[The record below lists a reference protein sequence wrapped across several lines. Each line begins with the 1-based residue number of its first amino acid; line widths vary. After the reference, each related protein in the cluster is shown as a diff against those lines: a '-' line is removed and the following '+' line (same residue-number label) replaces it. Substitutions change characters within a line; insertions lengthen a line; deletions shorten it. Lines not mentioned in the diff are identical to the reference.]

1 MGGCIFNMEHPTPIF
16 IYWAWL
22 DYFLNIFAIVLN
34 RHVPIYSFKRGQT
47 YMQNF
52 KSQKKYLF
60 FFANYPSPWRGGW
73 GGEGGGLVVEVA
85 NYILNFYSEVNLV
98 TIFIIF

>member
-34 RHVPIYSFKRGQT
+34 RHVPIYCFKRGQT

-52 KSQKKYLF
+52 KSQKKKSF
-60 FFANYPSPWRGGW
+60 FFFLLIILVRGEGDGEAGGW
-73 GGEGGGLVVEVA
+73 GLVVEVA
-85 NYILNFYSEVNLV
+85 NYRKLLF
-98 TIFIIF
+98 